1 VKQRKPLP
9 RPVVIALIV
18 VGVFVVSFAGYTIL
32 VKPKKAEAA
41 KLEKDAVDKQATLD
55 QYHAEAA
62 NHQVV
67 PKIRVADV
75 YRLARAMPATVGMPD
90 ILLEL
95 DSLARSAGIELN
107 SISPATATSGNG
119 FQIVPITLQ
128 FDGDYY
134 SITDLLYRLRNA
146 VSVRHGRLEAS
157 GRIFSIKTVN
167 LTPQG
172 DSKLTASVT
181 VQTFVYGAPATPGV
195 AVAPVA
201 STTTS
206 STDTSSTTTTAP
218 SPPASTGASAEG
230 AP

>member
-1 VKQRKPLP
+1 MKQRKPLP

-134 SITDLLYRLRNA
+134 SI
-146 VSVRHGRLEAS
+146 
-157 GRIFSIKTVN
+157 N